1 MKRALF
7 IASWVVA
14 SIIATSVAMAAV
26 SSVTANVTDSPSAT
40 LAGDSFD
47 DDTTTSTT
55 IPDDDDDDDTTTS
68 TTIPGE
74 DDDDTTT
81 STTAA
86 PIPTETVT
94 YQLVGGWVRVTVGQG
109 FVDLEGAAPS
119 PGFSM
124 KLESESG
131 TEVRVRFESNDH
143 RSEFEAKWEGGELE
157 IEIEEKSGDDDSS
170 DDSHDDSPDD

>member
-1 MKRALF
+1 M
-7 IASWVVA
+7 
-14 SIIATSVAMAAV
+14 
-26 SSVTANVTDSPSAT
+26 
-40 LAGDSFD
+40 
-47 DDTTTSTT
+47 
-55 IPDDDDDDDTTTS
+55 
-68 TTIPGE
+68 
-74 DDDDTTT
+74 
-81 STTAA
+81 
-86 PIPTETVT
+86 T